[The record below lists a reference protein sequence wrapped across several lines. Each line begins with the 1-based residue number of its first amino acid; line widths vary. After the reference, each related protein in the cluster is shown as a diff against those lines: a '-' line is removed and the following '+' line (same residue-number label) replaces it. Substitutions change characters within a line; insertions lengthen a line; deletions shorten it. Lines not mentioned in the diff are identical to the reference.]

1 MAMVVV
7 VVVVVVVSLGA
18 HIGRSNEFI
27 GREVW
32 VWVYGRLIDPSFPF
46 FRVSQLIMSRHCT
59 HNHLESAEN
68 IADASRS
75 KALPNPTLSS

>member
-1 MAMVVV
+1 MTMVVVV

-32 VWVYGRLIDPSFPF
+32 VWVYGWLIDPSFPF
-46 FRVSQLIMSRHCT
+46 LG
-59 HNHLESAEN
+59 
-68 IADASRS
+68 
-75 KALPNPTLSS
+75 